1 MTVALCEKTLKQSFT
16 LNNLKLRTA
25 PMKTFTSILV
35 PKGTLMN
42 AMVNVNI
49 DLDALVAP
57 TKGFSWTKA
66 FQRFSPGEKDYSNE
80 KTRERQRQKDRK
92 EKHIKAYQ
100 DMMGW
105 FIPLPQSGGTLLVF
119 VMQVDLGPDIP
130 HWAFLTAVAAT
141 AAWGMDAL
149 NKLCNEK

>member
-1 MTVALCEKTLKQSFT
+1 
-16 LNNLKLRTA
+16 
-25 PMKTFTSILV
+25 
-35 PKGTLMN
+35 MN